1 MAHVNKPPVHH
12 TTTPISQGLIGGVE
26 RRKTTLEQPERE
38 AKPSHYTL
46 SPTVRRCGW
55 VAFKPSPCVVAAEQ
69 EEGGSEKEGVEVTNL
84 SSRASESDLHEFFS
98 FSGAIEHIE
107 LIRSGEY
114 GSTAYVTFKEPY
126 SLETAVLLSGA
137 TIVDQPVCIAR
148 WGQPNEPYNFWDTP
162 NWYTEEEIEYR
173 TYQTCQFNSTP
184 QEALTIAQDVVKTM
198 LAKGYVLSKDALARA
213 RAFDESHQVTATA
226 AAKAAELSKRIGLT
240 DRVSGLTDRVSA
252 GVGAIRSVDETYHVS
267 ETTKTVATA
276 TGRTAV
282 KVVNGIMTSS
292 YFSAGAMML
301 SDALHRAAQ
310 AAADLAAHG
319 RHN

>member
-1 MAHVNKPPVHH
+1 MAHVNEPPVPPPLPR
-12 TTTPISQGLIGGVE
+12 TDWLSREEEDDLGATGERSQ
-26 RRKTTLEQPERE
+26 
-38 AKPSHYTL
+38 AKPLGAGRGSRGETEKNSRKGGIFSALISCRIMSGTGYT
-46 SPTVRRCGW
+46 
-55 VAFKPSPCVVAAEQ
+55 
-69 EEGGSEKEGVEVTNL
+69 VEVTNL

-198 LAKGYVLSKDALARA
+198 LARGYVLSKDALARA

-226 AAKAAELSKRIGLT
+226 AAKAAELSKRI
-240 DRVSGLTDRVSA
+240 GLTDRVSA

>member
-1 MAHVNKPPVHH
+1 M
-12 TTTPISQGLIGGVE
+12 
-26 RRKTTLEQPERE
+26 
-38 AKPSHYTL
+38 
-46 SPTVRRCGW
+46 
-55 VAFKPSPCVVAAEQ
+55 VAAEQ
-69 EEGGSEKEGVEVTNL
+69 EGEVGGKPRRIQGRGIMSGTGYTVEVTNL

-198 LAKGYVLSKDALARA
+198 LARGYVLSKDALARA

>member
-1 MAHVNKPPVHH
+1 M
-12 TTTPISQGLIGGVE
+12 SGMG
-26 RRKTTLEQPERE
+26 
-38 AKPSHYTL
+38 YT
-46 SPTVRRCGW
+46 
-55 VAFKPSPCVVAAEQ
+55 
-69 EEGGSEKEGVEVTNL
+69 VEVTNL
-84 SSRASESDLHEFFS
+84 SSRASESDLHDFFS
-98 FSGAIEHIE
+98 FSGAIEHID

-126 SLETAVLLSGA
+126 ALETAVLLSGA

-148 WGQPNEPYNFWDTP
+148 WGQPYEPYNFWDTP

-173 TYQTCQFNSTP
+173 NYQTCQFNSTP

-198 LAKGYVLSKDALARA
+198 LARGYVLSKDALAKA
-213 RAFDESHQVTATA
+213 RAFDESHQVSATA
-226 AAKAAELSKRIGLT
+226 AAKAAELSKRI
-240 DRVSGLTDRVSA
+240 GLTDRVSA

-276 TGRTAV
+276 TGRTAA

-301 SDALHRAAQ
+301 SDVLHRAAK
-310 AAADLAAHG
+310 AAEDLAAHDEALQV
-319 RHN
+319 

>member
-1 MAHVNKPPVHH
+1 M
-12 TTTPISQGLIGGVE
+12 TSRIMSGTG
-26 RRKTTLEQPERE
+26 
-38 AKPSHYTL
+38 YT
-46 SPTVRRCGW
+46 
-55 VAFKPSPCVVAAEQ
+55 
-69 EEGGSEKEGVEVTNL
+69 VEVTNL
-84 SSRASESDLHEFFS
+84 SSRASESDLQEFFS

-126 SLETAVLLSGA
+126 ALETAELLSGA

-148 WGQPNEPYNFWDTP
+148 WGQPDEPYNFWDRP
-162 NWYTEEEIEYR
+162 AWHIEEETEYR
-173 TYQTCQFNSTP
+173 FNSTP

-198 LAKGYVLSKDALARA
+198 LARGYTLSKDALARA

-240 DRVSGLTDRVSA
+240 DRVSS

-276 TGRTAV
+276 TGRTAA

-292 YFSAGAMML
+292 YFSAGAMMV
-301 SDALHRAAQ
+301 SDALNRAAK

-319 RHN
+319 RHD

>member
-1 MAHVNKPPVHH
+1 MSG
-12 TTTPISQGLIGGVE
+12 TG
-26 RRKTTLEQPERE
+26 
-38 AKPSHYTL
+38 YT
-46 SPTVRRCGW
+46 
-55 VAFKPSPCVVAAEQ
+55 
-69 EEGGSEKEGVEVTNL
+69 VEVTNL
-84 SSRASESDLHEFFS
+84 SSKASESDLHEFFS

-114 GSTAYVTFKEPY
+114 CSTAYVTFKEPY
-126 SLETAVLLSGA
+126 ALDTAVLLSGA

-148 WGQPNEPYNFWDTP
+148 WGQPDEPYNFWDRP
-162 NWYTEEEIEYR
+162 AWHIEEEIEYR
-173 TYQTCQFNSTP
+173 EYQSCQFNSTP

-198 LAKGYVLSKDALARA
+198 LARGYILSKDALARA

-240 DRVSGLTDRVSA
+240 DRVSA

-276 TGRTAV
+276 TGRTAA
-282 KVVNGIMTSS
+282 KVVNSIMTSS
-292 YFSAGAMML
+292 YFSAGAMMV
-301 SDALHRAAQ
+301 SDALHRAAK